1 MNRLIAPSML
11 SADFTKLADEI
22 EMVNKSEAAWFHLD
36 VMDGVFVPNITMG
49 FIVIDAINQPVSYTH
64 LTLPTSDLV

>member
-1 MNRLIAPSML
+1 ML